1 MAVALLLSAGC
12 LALSGCGAS
21 TGKVSFR
28 CGPQINGG
36 LALAVDVVRATEQEA
51 RNIQTMGEKWF
62 YDQTR
67 LNIQGQN
74 RIQTLT
80 FTTGEV
86 SGRCDREVSV
96 PVSKGEKFLVLIA
109 DYKFQATDP
118 QKYVIVLPREKW
130 VGQKVLVS
138 VLERE
143 LAVETRW

>member
-1 MAVALLLSAGC
+1 M
-12 LALSGCGAS
+12 
-21 TGKVSFR
+21 
-28 CGPQINGG
+28 
-36 LALAVDVVRATEQEA
+36 DVVRATEQEA

-62 YDQTR
+62 YDQSR
-67 LNIQGQN
+67 LSFQGQN

-80 FTTGEV
+80 FTAGEV
-86 SGRCDREVSV
+86 SGRCDREVTV
-96 PVSKGEKFLVLIA
+96 KVNKGEMFLVLIA

-118 QKYVIVLPREKW
+118 ARYVIALPREKW